1 MTILIDAQKIA
12 LSRSDRV
19 LFSDLSVTVTDKD
32 KLGVVGIN
40 GTGKSSLL
48 RVLAGQEPPE
58 GGKVHRSSNLRVA
71 YLDQAGTLPDK
82 TVAEFVGSTWQG
94 QAILDRLGM
103 SRFIERRST
112 ELSGGQAKR
121 VALAAVLLK
130 EADLL
135 ILDEPTNHL
144 DLAAITWLESY
155 LAKFNGGLVV
165 VTHDR
170 YLLDKVT
177 TRILELDRGRSYTH
191 EGGYATYLTAA
202 SEREERSLVTEAV
215 RKNLARRELAWLRR
229 GVKARTR
236 KPQARIDAARKL
248 LESKSEPP
256 ARSTALDLTY
266 DTPRLGTKVIEAVEV
281 VFQHNGEDKPLL
293 ERFTLR
299 LTPFERLGIV
309 GRNGSGKTT
318 LLELL
323 AGRLRPSQGTIE
335 FGSTVKIGYYTQIET
350 EIDSNL
356 RVIEVVSG
364 HRGTTLSPSDKRL
377 LESFWFGGE
386 LPWARVGTLSGG
398 ERRRLQLL
406 KVLSQ
411 RPNVLLL
418 DEPTNDLDL
427 DTLRSLEE
435 YLEDWPGTLVT
446 VSHDRTFLERI
457 TTRVV
462 ACQDGEVRE
471 ISGGLATWL
480 SQAINIKDPDP
491 KGEDSSSSKSQ
502 PPQRTKTQ
510 KSLSTLQFQLNKLDR
525 QIAELTAKRDNILI
539 QFNETTDHNE
549 LARLG
554 NELTSLQS
562 DLTEVEDRWL
572 KTLEAIEGY
581 GQY

>member
-1 MTILIDAQKIA
+1 
-12 LSRSDRV
+12 
-19 LFSDLSVTVTDKD
+19 
-32 KLGVVGIN
+32 
-40 GTGKSSLL
+40 
-48 RVLAGQEPPE
+48 
-58 GGKVHRSSNLRVA
+58 
-71 YLDQAGTLPDK
+71 
-82 TVAEFVGSTWQG
+82 
-94 QAILDRLGM
+94 
-103 SRFIERRST
+103 
-112 ELSGGQAKR
+112 
-121 VALAAVLLK
+121 
-130 EADLL
+130 
-135 ILDEPTNHL
+135 
-144 DLAAITWLESY
+144 
-155 LAKFNGGLVV
+155 
-165 VTHDR
+165 
-170 YLLDKVT
+170 
-177 TRILELDRGRSYTH
+177 
-191 EGGYATYLTAA
+191 
-202 SEREERSLVTEAV
+202 
-215 RKNLARRELAWLRR
+215 
-229 GVKARTR
+229 
-236 KPQARIDAARKL
+236 
-248 LESKSEPP
+248 
-256 ARSTALDLTY
+256 
-266 DTPRLGTKVIEAVEV
+266 
-281 VFQHNGEDKPLL
+281 
-293 ERFTLR
+293 
-299 LTPFERLGIV
+299 
-309 GRNGSGKTT
+309 
-318 LLELL
+318 
-323 AGRLRPSQGTIE
+323 
-335 FGSTVKIGYYTQIET
+335 
-350 EIDSNL
+350 
-356 RVIEVVSG
+356 VVSG